1 METVREDDDEEEGPS
16 ISTVEED
23 EEGPLSDS
31 GRQISPVKEDE
42 EGPLPDSSRQI
53 SPVDDDEEGPLS
65 DGGRQIS
72 PVDDG
77 EEGPLSDSGQQILP
91 VKESD
96 RQTPRNE
103 KTSGIKE
110 IVSLDLS
117 KRRAREKQK
126 YHSKRSTQRVGRAK
140 GSKGKQDDRVKVADY
155 K

>member
-1 METVREDDDEEEGPS
+1 METVREDDDEEGPS

-42 EGPLPDSSRQI
+42 EGPLPGSS
-53 SPVDDDEEGPLS
+53 
-65 DGGRQIS
+65 RQIS

>member
-1 METVREDDDEEEGPS
+1 METVKEDDDEEEGPS

-23 EEGPLSDS
+23 DDDEEGPLSDS
-31 GRQISPVKEDE
+31 GRHISPVDDDE
-42 EGPLPDSSRQI
+42 EGPLPDSSRQR
-53 SPVDDDEEGPLS
+53 SPVDDD
-65 DGGRQIS
+65 
-72 PVDDG
+72 

-117 KRRAREKQK
+117 KRRSREKQK

>member
-1 METVREDDDEEEGPS
+1 METVKEDDDEEEGPS

-31 GRQISPVKEDE
+31 GQ
-42 EGPLPDSSRQI
+42 QI
-53 SPVDDDEEGPLS
+53 SPVDDDEEGPLPDS
-65 DGGRQIS
+65 SRQRS
-72 PVDDG
+72 PVDDD

-117 KRRAREKQK
+117 KRRSREKQK

>member
-1 METVREDDDEEEGPS
+1 METVREDDDEEGPS
-16 ISTVEED
+16 ISTVE
-23 EEGPLSDS
+23 
-31 GRQISPVKEDE
+31 EDE

-53 SPVDDDEEGPLS
+53 SPVDDGEEGPLS
-65 DGGRQIS
+65 DSGRQIS
-72 PVDDG
+72 PVDDDEEG
-77 EEGPLSDSGQQILP
+77 PLPDSSRQRSPVDDDEEGPLSDSGQQILP

-96 RQTPRNE
+96 RQTPRSE

-117 KRRAREKQK
+117 KRRSREKQK

>member
-1 METVREDDDEEEGPS
+1 METVKEDDDEEGPS

-53 SPVDDDEEGPLS
+53 SPVDDD
-65 DGGRQIS
+65 
-72 PVDDG
+72 

>member
-1 METVREDDDEEEGPS
+1 METVREDDDEEGPS

-42 EGPLPDSSRQI
+42 EGPLPDSS
-53 SPVDDDEEGPLS
+53 
-65 DGGRQIS
+65 RQIS

>member
-1 METVREDDDEEEGPS
+1 METVREDDDEEGPS

-65 DGGRQIS
+65 D
-72 PVDDG
+72 
-77 EEGPLSDSGQQILP
+77 SGQQILP

-117 KRRAREKQK
+117 KRRSREKQK